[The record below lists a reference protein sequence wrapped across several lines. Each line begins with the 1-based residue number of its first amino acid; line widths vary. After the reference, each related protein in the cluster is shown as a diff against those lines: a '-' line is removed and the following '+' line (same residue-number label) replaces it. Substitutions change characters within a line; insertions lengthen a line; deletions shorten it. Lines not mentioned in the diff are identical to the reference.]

1 MRKQFITGGGVRS
14 TTAKWYDGVTT
25 FSDPSDINRCL
36 DEAGFGSIRYALETV
51 HDSEG
56 RELTRDR
63 KVVLERFNGNDWVSD
78 TTRNVYYKNWQVL
91 QATGKNHIKTLAHD
105 NYQKI
110 VGGDYKLHQPEDVFR
125 VVHSSAEKL
134 GLELAQAGIVNDGRR
149 LFARIDLGQDIK
161 IRDAVIPQF
170 LLTITGIGIST
181 RAGLSAHDMACLNEW
196 QSMLNQVKA
205 RGIASHSHSNRLPS
219 ENMLGEFVKVAIA
232 NVERQRANIER
243 LVNASLSQSQLDE
256 MIQEC
261 LLDVR
266 SDDPELVEKARHDE
280 KAQKKLL
287 KNVRYFEQYRDAAR
301 SAPAFIECEA
311 RGTADRMT
319 AYGGFQSVIWIAD
332 RLRTRNALQ
341 SNLEGNMRDRKQKA
355 LTMALNFARAA

>member
-1 MRKQFITGGGVRS
+1 MRKQIITNGGVRE
-14 TTAKWYDGVTT
+14 TTAKWYSGVTT
-25 FSDPSDINRCL
+25 FTNPSDINQCL

-56 RELTRDR
+56 RALSRDR
-63 KVVLERFNGNDWVSD
+63 KVVLERFNGIDWVSD
-78 TTRNVYYKNWQVL
+78 TTRNVYYKNWESL
-91 QATGKNHIKTLAHD
+91 KAAGKDFIKTLAHD

-149 LFARIDLGQDIK
+149 LFARIDLGEAIK
-161 IRDAVIPQF
+161 VRDANIPQF
-170 LLTITGIGIST
+170 LLTITGIGSST
-181 RAGLSAHDMACLNEW
+181 KAGLSAHDMACLNEW
-196 QSMLNQVKA
+196 QAMVKKA
-205 RGIASHSHSNRLPS
+205 NWGLANHSHSNRLPS
-219 ENMLGEFVKVAIA
+219 ENMLGEFVKIALA
-232 NVERQRANIER
+232 NVERQRAEIET
-243 LVNASLSQSQLDE
+243 LVNAPLSQAQLDE

-266 SDDPELVEKARHDE
+266 SDDAELIEKARHDE

-287 KNVRYFEQYRDAAR
+287 KNVRYFKQYREAAR
-301 SAPAFIECEA
+301 RDPAFIECEA

-341 SNLEGNMRDRKQKA
+341 SNLEGTMRDRKQKA
-355 LTMALNFARAA
+355 LNMALTFARAA